1 MMDFINDPA
10 CRLLAL
16 FAVVVE
22 GFVLYQLYM
31 LGKVGLRP

>member
-1 MMDFINDPA
+1 MDLFLDPNIYP
-10 CRLLAL
+10 LAL